1 MESRL
6 GENFIQKIKQDGFID
21 VKNKKGELWNVNIC
35 QPSIHLSFADYTI
48 LHVLVN
54 FFLLLCS
61 FAGMNIF
68 PLC

>member
-35 QPSIHLSFADYTI
+35 QSFIHLSFADYTK

-54 FFLLLCS
+54 LFLILCS
-61 FAGMNIF
+61 FAAMNVLH
-68 PLC
+68 LC